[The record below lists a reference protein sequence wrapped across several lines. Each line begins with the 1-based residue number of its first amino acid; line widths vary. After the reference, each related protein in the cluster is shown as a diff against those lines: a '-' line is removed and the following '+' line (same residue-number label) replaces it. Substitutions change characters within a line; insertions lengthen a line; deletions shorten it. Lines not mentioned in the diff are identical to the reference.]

1 MPGPHGF
8 AVRISAVRLSRPD
21 RSRAEARPAISFAP
35 DAAASTA
42 SHPNVYDDPDTPLV
56 GDEMAGLLPV
66 IWGKWE
72 EEYFLRR
79 DWTGQITLNWFR
91 KFTRPDSAGPAE
103 IPSTGCSR
111 MRLGVA
117 IRRFGIVLDLRSDP
131 IRPRVLA
138 CFDL

>member
-42 SHPNVYDDPDTPLV
+42 SHPNVCDDPDTPLV
-56 GDEMAGLLPV
+56 GDETAGFLAV
-66 IWGKWE
+66 IWGEGE

-79 DWTGQITLNWFR
+79 VWTGQITLNRLNKSAFSSDGVGAG
-91 KFTRPDSAGPAE
+91 FTHGQRD
-103 IPSTGCSR
+103 
-111 MRLGVA
+111 
-117 IRRFGIVLDLRSDP
+117 
-131 IRPRVLA
+131 
-138 CFDL
+138 